1 MEQQYTCVQYPDLC
15 DPDRVANY
23 TVKLQQAYVAEYT
36 ANNMHKKRGN
46 GGFFFSC
53 YLGSYWEMLFD
64 DGMVGDHTNPLP
76 KHALDA
82 VWNQLS
88 IGKTTMRQAI
98 DQWWSADASKESGPY
113 LQDDYW
119 DPMGKPPTPPQVSSL
134 VDFAA
139 FRATRDDRDER
150 APPVPWYTSRFFT
163 NPSCRGYP
171 WY

>member
-1 MEQQYTCVQYPDLC
+1 MEQQYMCVQYPDLC
-15 DPDRVANY
+15 DPGRVANY
-23 TVKLQQAYVAEYT
+23 TVKLQQAYVAELT
-36 ANNMHKKRGN
+36 ANNVHKKKGN
-46 GGFFFSC
+46 GAFLFSC

-76 KHALDA
+76 KRSLDA
-82 VWNQLS
+82 VWNQIS

-98 DQWWSADASKESGPY
+98 DQWWSADATKDAGPY
-113 LQDDYW
+113 LQDGYW
-119 DPMGKPPTPPQVSSL
+119 DPTGKPPTPPHVSSL
-134 VDFAA
+134 
-139 FRATRDDRDER
+139 DDPVALHTISDGRDER